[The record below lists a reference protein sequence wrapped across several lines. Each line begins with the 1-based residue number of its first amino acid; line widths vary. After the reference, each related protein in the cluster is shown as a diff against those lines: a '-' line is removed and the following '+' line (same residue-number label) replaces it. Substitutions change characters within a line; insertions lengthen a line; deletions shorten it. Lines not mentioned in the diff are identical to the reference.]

1 MASSRR
7 RGSYL
12 EGSGRFTLDFPSTVA
27 NATSTLTVNIPGAK
41 VGDGVIVTPDAPVAG
56 FSYDGYVSG
65 NTVVTVRAINGSGS
79 TVDPAS
85 GMFTVQT
92 LRFKN

>member
-12 EGSGRFTLDFPSTVA
+12 EGSGRFTLDFPSTAA
-27 NATSTLTVNIPGAK
+27 NAQSTLTVDIPGAK
-41 VGDGVIVTPDAPVAG
+41 VGDGVIVTPDAPTAG
-56 FSYDGYVSG
+56 FSFSGYVSAP
-65 NTVVTVRAINGSGS
+65 TKVTVRAINGSGS
-79 TVDPAS
+79 TADPAS
-85 GMFTVQT
+85 GLYTVIT